1 MRLRSAYLAFSA
13 SRILTAY
20 HVKGPLVRRSY
31 FRETRM
37 WNILEQ
43 ALDGKDDV
51 TQTSVNSSEHSSDS
65 NIGNNLKYSIHANE
79 INVISK
85 LF

>member
-1 MRLRSAYLAFSA
+1 
-13 SRILTAY
+13 
-20 HVKGPLVRRSY
+20 
-31 FRETRM
+31 M

-43 ALDGKDDV
+43 ALDGKYDV